1 MQKHHSYGDGT
12 MKKWRWI
19 TSTAVLMLGLMSACG
34 SKETGIKMQ
43 EVAAESSVTEESGLT
58 SVPGS
63 AAEKESTEASAPGA
77 ATEQEPTEA
86 SVSGSAA
93 EQEPTEAST
102 PDSAAEQESIEAST
116 PDSATNGENTYI
128 RIEKCSARADQDYL
142 HVSYDPITLGNGEKL
157 TLTITATPADLRA
170 EDFYISYDSALLS
183 SEITDISSNES
194 GNETIVKAVVTAI
207 SPGTS
212 DLYILSSYDL
222 ANLPEDEWRGIGYSI
237 KGLDS
242 TDGKIVFVTPTGEKY
257 HFSADCAGENAIGTT
272 LYDAVADEYEPC
284 GRCAS

>member
-1 MQKHHSYGDGT
+1 

-34 SKETGIKMQ
+34 SKETGIKRQ

-58 SVPGS
+58 SAPGS
-63 AAEKESTEASAPGA
+63 AAEKESTEASALGSA
-77 ATEQEPTEA
+77 AEQEPTEV

-93 EQEPTEAST
+93 EKEPTEAST
-102 PDSAAEQESIEAST
+102 PDSAAEQESTEAST

>member
-1 MQKHHSYGDGT
+1 
-12 MKKWRWI
+12 
-19 TSTAVLMLGLMSACG
+19 
-34 SKETGIKMQ
+34 MQ

-58 SVPGS
+58 SAPGS
-63 AAEKESTEASAPGA
+63 AAEKESTEASALGLA
-77 ATEQEPTEA
+77 AEKEPTEA

-93 EQEPTEAST
+93 EKEPTEAST
-102 PDSAAEQESIEAST
+102 PDSATEQESTEAST
-116 PDSATNGENTYI
+116 PGAATDGENTYI

-170 EDFYISYDSALLS
+170 GDFYISYDSALLS

-212 DLYILSSYDL
+212 DLYILSSYST
-222 ANLPEDEWRGIGYSI
+222 SI
-237 KGLDS
+237 VDTEEVKTCPS
-242 TDGKIVFVTPTGEKY
+242 
-257 HFSADCAGENAIGTT
+257 SNTT
-272 LYDAVADEYEPC
+272 SYFIDKVCPAYLLSSFEILV
-284 GRCAS
+284 

>member
-1 MQKHHSYGDGT
+1 

-34 SKETGIKMQ
+34 SKETGIKRQ

-58 SVPGS
+58 SAPGS
-63 AAEKESTEASAPGA
+63 AAEKESTEASAL
-77 ATEQEPTEA
+77 
-86 SVSGSAA
+86 GSAA

-102 PDSAAEQESIEAST
+102 QDSVAEKEPTEAPTPGSAAEQKPTEAST
-116 PDSATNGENTYI
+116 PGAATDGENTYI

>member
-1 MQKHHSYGDGT
+1 

-34 SKETGIKMQ
+34 SKETGIKRQ

-58 SVPGS
+58 SAPGS
-63 AAEKESTEASAPGA
+63 AAEKESTEASALGLA
-77 ATEQEPTEA
+77 AEKEPTEA

-93 EQEPTEAST
+93 EKEPTEAST
-102 PDSAAEQESIEAST
+102 PDSATEQESTEAST

>member
-1 MQKHHSYGDGT
+1 

-34 SKETGIKMQ
+34 SKETGIKRQ

-58 SVPGS
+58 SAPGS
-63 AAEKESTEASAPGA
+63 AAEKESTEASAL
-77 ATEQEPTEA
+77 
-86 SVSGSAA
+86 GSAA

-102 PDSAAEQESIEAST
+102 QDSAAEKESTEASALGSAAEKEPTEAST
-116 PDSATNGENTYI
+116 PGAATDGENTYI

>member
-1 MQKHHSYGDGT
+1 

-34 SKETGIKMQ
+34 SKETGIKRQ

-58 SVPGS
+58 SAPGS
-63 AAEKESTEASAPGA
+63 AAEKESTEASALGLA
-77 ATEQEPTEA
+77 AEKEPTEA

-93 EQEPTEAST
+93 EKEPTEAST
-102 PDSAAEQESIEAST
+102 PDSAAEQESTEAST

>member
-34 SKETGIKMQ
+34 SKETGIKRQ
-43 EVAAESSVTEESGLT
+43 EVVAESSVTEESGLT

-183 SEITDISSNES
+183 SEITDVSSNES

-222 ANLPEDEWRGIGYSI
+222 ANLPEDEWRGIGCSI